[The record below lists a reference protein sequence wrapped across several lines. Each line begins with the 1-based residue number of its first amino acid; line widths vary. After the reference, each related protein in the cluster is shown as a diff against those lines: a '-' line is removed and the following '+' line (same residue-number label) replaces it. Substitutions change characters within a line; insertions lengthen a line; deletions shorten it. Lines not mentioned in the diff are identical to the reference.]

1 MLDSLL
7 HMIVQALGIGLGMI
21 AAFYFLDRWKW

>member
-7 HMIVQALGIGLGMI
+7 HMIVQALGIGLGVVG
-21 AAFYFLDRWKW
+21 AFYLIDKWKW